1 MQQWFTTSEARIS
14 ATIRDDFK
22 EVDQAD
28 EVTPGDEVTPIY
40 GIVKS
45 WIRTKISFSLLRT
58 MNLCIRGSRTK
69 TQHSEDLASTN
80 IIMAVMDTRSENQ
93 P

>member
-40 GIVKS
+40 GKS
-45 WIRTKISFSLLRT
+45 KFWSMIKSHF
-58 MNLCIRGSRTK
+58 
-69 TQHSEDLASTN
+69 LAKFEPVGGQKWS
-80 IIMAVMDTRSENQ
+80 I
-93 P
+93 

>member
-1 MQQWFTTSEARIS
+1 MQQWFTASEACIS

-40 GIVKS
+40 GNKFI
-45 WIRTKISFSLLRT
+45 L
-58 MNLCIRGSRTK
+58 
-69 TQHSEDLASTN
+69 EYD
-80 IIMAVMDTRSENQ
+80 
-93 P
+93 